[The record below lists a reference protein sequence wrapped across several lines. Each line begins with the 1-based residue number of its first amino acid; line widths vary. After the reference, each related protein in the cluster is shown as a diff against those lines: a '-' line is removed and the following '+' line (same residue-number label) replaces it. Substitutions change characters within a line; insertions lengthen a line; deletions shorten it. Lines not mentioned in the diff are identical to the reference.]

1 MNHYK
6 SFIIY
11 TISFLAL
18 FFVSF
23 QGIAS
28 QGIARKGKWEILD
41 LLAYP
46 AKDGLNLNSLDKM
59 NLKGSG
65 QILGVVDSGVGKHLP
80 GSLQGKV
87 VNDTSSIINA
97 DDVEGSHGVM
107 VAQVAVSKHAGLAP
121 DAKVFLGS
129 DQIKIAD
136 AILVDIP
143 DAIKFAIRNG
153 ADAINLSIMS
163 LDKDKR
169 SSSRP
174 SSKRR
179 EGKATYAFLEGIE
192 YALDK
197 GIPVFI
203 AAGNDKEE
211 IDGKVLKSIC
221 ERAETT
227 KHPELLFIV
236 GGFDYKSEIFARK
249 DVTFAEHSGR
259 AKSEND
265 YSKFLVVG
273 PYKIKVEKFLSIED
287 RKKELHEFRVACD
300 APKFIRN
307 WTQDLQNALELAN
320 NPELTAR
327 ISPLLTQL
335 EEQQLYLAN
344 YKNNAAKKQMLKEIE
359 EELKKLGDARLYTS
373 IGKKIL
379 GFHQNLGTL
388 KLEFMTGEMHI
399 DPRERLKIAPQRP
412 GFAPDKVNGIFEEGI
427 MHIHRGSDGTQILPE
442 IAFELV
448 EVEGTSFS
456 SPAVASVYLRLN
468 QYRKTAVFLNPE
480 DIAVSMKATAYK
492 KAVFEE
498 GEEPGWYGC
507 GVIDAGAAFKLCEK
521 IAQARLSFARGEY
534 LLSVD
539 YWMNIF
545 DTIAPRYPLP
555 ANYYFEILEAY
566 KATGQYKRAEGNSR
580 QALLRSFLEKVLA
593 YYPTYYAT
601 HAQDRLEGILLYELG
616 KYEECKAKFNNILDE
631 INRSENKTDD
641 NGLDRTIFDKAR
653 WFGVLL
659 ESDKQMSLWFKGF
672 LTFEKTSVEE
682 DPNGA
687 KIAFLTSSSSREK
700 ARYSIRIRNGDK
712 ILQNLLTNIDEGLN
726 TQYNSLT
733 PLEKWILLNIAKSN
747 LNPDGEIVDLPKG
760 MPQEIER
767 LKVHVQKMP
776 HTYDF

>member
-1 MNHYK
+1 MMKHYK
-6 SFIIY
+6 PFIIY
-11 TISFLAL
+11 SITFLAL
-18 FFVSF
+18 FFIS
-23 QGIAS
+23 S
-28 QGIARKGKWEILD
+28 QGIAGREKCETLD
-41 LLAYP
+41 PLAYP
-46 AKDGLNLNSLDKM
+46 AKDVLNLNALDKR
-59 NLKGSG
+59 NLKGCG
-65 QILGVVDSGVGKHLP
+65 QILGVVDSGVSKHLP
-80 GSLQGKV
+80 DCLQGKI

-97 DDVEGSHGVM
+97 DDVAGCHGVM
-107 VAQVAVSKHAGLAP
+107 VAQVAVSKQAGLAP
-121 DAKVFLGS
+121 GAKVFLGS

-136 AILVDIP
+136 TMLLGIP

-153 ADAINLSIMS
+153 ADAINLSVHELNNYSKLEPYLLYDASYMS
-163 LDKDKR
+163 NH
-169 SSSRP
+169 
-174 SSKRR
+174 
-179 EGKATYAFLEGIE
+179 GKTTYSFLEGIK
-192 YALDK
+192 YAIDN
-197 GIPVFI
+197 GIPVFMS
-203 AAGNDKEE
+203 AGNNKEE
-211 IDGKVLKSIC
+211 IDGKILEGIC
-221 ERAETT
+221 EQAELT

-236 GGFDYKSEIFARK
+236 GGFDYKSGMFIRKEI
-249 DVTFAEHSGR
+249 TFAEHSGR
-259 AKSEND
+259 AKSGND
-265 YSKFLVVG
+265 YSQFLVVG
-273 PYKIKVEKFLSIED
+273 PYKIKVEKFLSIKD
-287 RKKELHEFRVACD
+287 RKKELEIFRLACD
-300 APKFIRN
+300 APKFIHN
-307 WTQDLQNALELAN
+307 WTQDLQNALELEKN
-320 NPELTAR
+320 SELTAR

-335 EEQQLYLAN
+335 EEQQLYLASYEGN
-344 YKNNAAKKQMLKEIE
+344 VVKEQMLKEIE
-359 EELKKLGDARLYTS
+359 EELKKLGEATNKTS

-379 GFHQNLGTL
+379 GFLRNVFNLKWEL
-388 KLEFMTGEMHI
+388 LDGERHI
-399 DPRERLKIAPQRP
+399 DSRERPKIVEKP
-412 GFAPDKVNGIFEEGI
+412 GFDLRKANGIFEEGI
-427 MHIHRGSDGTQILPE
+427 MHIHRGSDGEQILPE
-442 IAFELV
+442 VAFKLR
-448 EVEGTSFS
+448 EVEGTSFA

-468 QYRKTAVFLNPE
+468 QYRKTAGFLNPE
-480 DIAVSMKATAYK
+480 DIAIAMKATAYK
-492 KAVFEE
+492 KEVLEE

-507 GVIDAGAAFKLCEK
+507 GVIDAGAAFTLCEK
-521 IAQARLSFARGEY
+521 IAQARLAFARGEY

-545 DTIAPRYPLP
+545 DTIVQRYPLP
-555 ANYYFEILEAY
+555 ANYYFEILKAY
-566 KATGQYKRAEGNSR
+566 KATGQYQRAEGSSR

-593 YYPTYYAT
+593 YYPTYYAA
-601 HAQDRLEGILLYELG
+601 HAQDRVEGALLYEQG
-616 KYEECKAKFNNILDE
+616 KYKECKAKFNNILDE